1 MRSKISPLTKWT
13 FATGFTFLIFMTI
26 LRLAFFEYFKSA
38 GYSLGNSSD
47 AFLLG
52 LRYDLRICSAI
63 VLPLLIV
70 GNLQLTYKPDKKL
83 TALSIARLIAM
94 GLLCVLVV
102 FFLKNNKGS
111 TAAILA
117 VIVLFILI
125 FLWLFLKK
133 NCNPFISSAAGKTW
147 KIYFLI
153 VTVLLVFF
161 YAVDFQHYD
170 YLRQRLNASVIN
182 YTEDAKISFTMVW
195 QTYPVLTLFLAMLI
209 SVFIIYWLINKWYKI
224 INVSGSHKQKTQ
236 PVFSIVLF
244 LLLALA
250 IFGRVG
256 QYPLRWSDAFTFGN
270 EFKSSVALNPV
281 QSFFS
286 TLQFRHSGYDEKK
299 VRTYYPLVA
308 NYLGIQKTDS
318 SKLNY
323 ERTYTFSDTSVNK
336 PNVVLVICESF
347 SAYKSSMWGNPL
359 NTTPYFNEL
368 TKQGVFFDHCFSPA
382 YGTARGVWAIITGIP
397 DVETSNT
404 ASRNPAAVDQHTII
418 NDLAGYQKL
427 YFLGG
432 STSWAN
438 IRGLL
443 TNNIK
448 DLKLYEEEDYNA
460 KAIDVWGISDKHLF
474 LEANDILKQ
483 QSAPFFAVI
492 QTADNHRPYTIPAE
506 DLDEFNKI
514 EFPTDTLKKYGF
526 ESNAE
531 LNAFRYTDFCYQK
544 FIEAAKKEKYFQNTL
559 FVFVGDHGIRGNAGN
574 MFAKAWTEYGI
585 TTQHVPL
592 LFYAP
597 SLLKPARLN
606 STCSQTDILPT
617 VASILKVPYRNTTLG
632 RNLFDTTRDKS
643 ILFYENAFLFDPEER
658 KIGMMTNEYY
668 YSRSLLTN
676 REIFVSSKHN
686 DSIPLTPHTG
696 NVKSFIS
703 RLTDAY
709 YETAKYM
716 ILNNKKGN
724 AHK

>member
-1 MRSKISPLTKWT
+1 
-13 FATGFTFLIFMTI
+13 MTI
-26 LRLAFFEYFKSA
+26 LRLLFFQYFKTA
-38 GYSLGNSSD
+38 GYSYADTSD

-52 LRYDLRICSAI
+52 LRYDLRICCAF
-63 VLPLLIV
+63 VLPLLLA
-70 GNLQLTYKPDKKL
+70 GNLHLTYKNNKKL
-83 TALSIARLIAM
+83 TALSILRLIAM
-94 GLLCVLVV
+94 GLLCIFIV

-111 TAAILA
+111 STAIVS
-117 VIVLFILI
+117 VISLFVLI
-125 FLWLFLKK
+125 FLWVFLKK
-133 NCNPFISSAAGKTW
+133 NCNPFADNTAAKVW

-153 VTVLLVFF
+153 ATILLIFF

-170 YLRQRLNASVIN
+170 YLHQRLNASVLN

-195 QTYPVLTLFLAMLI
+195 QTYPVFTVFLAILI
-209 SVFIIYWLINKWYKI
+209 SVFLIYWLITKWYKI
-224 INVSGSHKQKTQ
+224 IKESNSLKQKSQ
-236 PVFSIVLF
+236 PAFSIILF
-244 LLLALA
+244 LLSALA
-250 IFGRVG
+250 IFGRIG
-256 QYPLRWSDAFTFGN
+256 QYPLRWSDAFSFGN

-299 VRTYYPLVA
+299 VRHYYPLME
-308 NYLGIQKTDS
+308 NYLGIQKPDSIKLNFERKYTFRDS
-318 SKLNY
+318 SA
-323 ERTYTFSDTSVNK
+323 NK

-359 NTTPYFNEL
+359 NTTPYFNEMS
-368 TKQGVFFDHCFSPA
+368 KQGVFFDHCFSPA

-443 TNNIK
+443 TNNIT
-448 DLKLYEEEDYNA
+448 DLKLYEEGSYKA

-483 QSAPFFAVI
+483 QKAPFFAVI
-492 QTADNHRPYTIPAE
+492 QTADNHRPYTIPSE
-506 DLDEFNKI
+506 DLGEFNKK
-514 EFPTDTLKKYGF
+514 EFPVDSLKKYGF
-526 ESNAE
+526 DSNDE

-544 FIEAAKKEKYFQNTL
+544 FMEAAKKEDYFRNTV

-574 MFAKAWTEYGI
+574 MFPKIWTEFGI
-585 TTQHVPL
+585 TNQHVPL

-597 SLLKPARLN
+597 ALLKPSRIN
-606 STCSQTDILPT
+606 STCSQIDILPT
-617 VASILKVPYRNTTLG
+617 VASILHVPYRNTTLG
-632 RNLFDTTRDKS
+632 RNLFDTAGNKS
-643 ILFYENAFLFDPEER
+643 IPFYENAFSIDPEER

-668 YSRSLLTN
+668 YSSNLLTGN
-676 REIFVSSKHN
+676 ENFSSSKNN
-686 DSIPLTPHTG
+686 DPLPAASETD
-696 NVKSFIS
+696 KKII
-703 RLTDAY
+703 RQLTYAY

-724 AHK
+724 AGK

>member
-13 FATGFTFLIFMTI
+13 FAAGFTFLIFMTL
-26 LRLAFFEYFKSA
+26 LRLIFFEHFKTA
-38 GYSLGNSSD
+38 GYSFANSSD

-52 LRYDLRICSAI
+52 LRYDLRICCAI
-63 VLPLLIV
+63 VFPLLLV
-70 GNLQLTYKPDKKL
+70 GSLHLTYNSRKKL
-83 TALSIARLIAM
+83 TALSIVRLIAIA
-94 GLLCVLVV
+94 LFCVFIV

-111 TAAILA
+111 TAIILS
-117 VIVLFILI
+117 VIALFLVI
-125 FLWLFLKK
+125 FIWLFLKK
-133 NCNPFISSAAGKTW
+133 NCNPFADSTAAKIWKT
-147 KIYFLI
+147 YFLI
-153 VTVLLVFF
+153 VTILLVFF
-161 YAVDFQHYD
+161 YSVDFQHYD
-170 YLRQRLNASVIN
+170 YLHQRLNASVLN

-195 QTYPVLTLFLAMLI
+195 QTYPVLTLSIAILI

-224 INVSGSHKQKTQ
+224 INASNSHQQKFQ
-236 PVFSIVLF
+236 PVFSIILF
-244 LLLALA
+244 MLLALA

-286 TLQFRHSGYDEKK
+286 TLKFRHSGYDEKK
-299 VRTYYPLVA
+299 VRYYYPMMVH
-308 NYLGIQKTDS
+308 YLGIQKPDS
-318 SKLNY
+318 SKLNF
-323 ERTYTFSDTSVNK
+323 ERTYTFSDTTVNK

-368 TKQGVFFDHCFSPA
+368 SKQGVFFDHCFSPA

-418 NDLAGYQKL
+418 NDLKGYQKF

-443 TNNIK
+443 TNNIN
-448 DLKLYEEEDYNA
+448 DLKLYEEEDYRA

-483 QSAPFFAVI
+483 QTAPFFAVI
-492 QTADNHRPYTIPAE
+492 QTADNHRPYTIPSE
-506 DLDEFNKI
+506 DLDEFNKK

-526 ESNAE
+526 DNNDE

-544 FIEAAKKEKYFQNTL
+544 FMEAAKKEKYFQNTI
-559 FVFVGDHGIRGNAGN
+559 FVFIGDHGIRGNAGD
-574 MFAKAWTEYGI
+574 MFPKAWTEYGI

-597 SLLKPARLN
+597 ALLKPSRLN
-606 STCSQTDILPT
+606 GTCSQIDILPT
-617 VASILKVPYRNTTLG
+617 VASLIKMPYRNTTLG
-632 RNLFDTTRDKS
+632 RNLFDTVMDKS
-643 ILFYENAFLFDPEER
+643 LPFYEKAFLIDPEER
-658 KIGMMTNEYY
+658 KIGMMTNDYY
-668 YSRSLLTN
+668 YSSSLLTGKEN
-676 REIFVSSKHN
+676 FSSSKNN
-686 DSIPLTPHTG
+686 DPLPPTSG
-696 NVKSFIS
+696 SDKKIL
-703 RLTDAY
+703 RDLTNAC

-724 AHK
+724 LRK